1 MSNFSIKIGP
11 RTCKSDQQES
21 WTGAPGMAAHKLA
34 AAVYDFDDKDECNQ
48 HEQKGEG
55 VAASEDADDVAVHGT
70 GAWRLRNGFVT
81 SRQGTMQERS
91 RFVNKL
97 FPCR

>member
-1 MSNFSIKIGP
+1 
-11 RTCKSDQQES
+11 
-21 WTGAPGMAAHKLA
+21 MAAHKLA

-81 SRQGTMQERS
+81 SRQGKGCMHGTMQERS